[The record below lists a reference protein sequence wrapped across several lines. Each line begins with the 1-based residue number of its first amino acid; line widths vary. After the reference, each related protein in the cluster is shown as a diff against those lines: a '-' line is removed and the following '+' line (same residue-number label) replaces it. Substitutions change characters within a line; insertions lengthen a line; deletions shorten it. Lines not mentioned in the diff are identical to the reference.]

1 MSEQTYPP
9 VLTKADFSRRYR
21 KGEFGNASPSWE
33 NIEDF
38 ITGTTPGPQ
47 VYHLRNAVAAGGQ
60 TYYNQTRKE
69 VIARW
74 CEFVPGDGW
83 YVSEMVPPEVES
95 RLLIQGEV
103 QQTYPGSG
111 RYGLDLYFTYVKKP
125 MRIALQEGGQ
135 HAHGLR
141 ASGLIK
147 QHLCPN
153 SQEWLEMLLER
164 YLEHV
169 IEFSTYSRKWGT
181 LWPSYNTVF
190 WEVRAY

>member
-1 MSEQTYPP
+1 
-9 VLTKADFSRRYR
+9 
-21 KGEFGNASPSWE
+21 
-33 NIEDF
+33 
-38 ITGTTPGPQ
+38 
-47 VYHLRNAVAAGGQ
+47 
-60 TYYNQTRKE
+60 
-69 VIARW
+69 
-74 CEFVPGDGW
+74 
-83 YVSEMVPPEVES
+83 
-95 RLLIQGEV
+95 
-103 QQTYPGSG
+103 
-111 RYGLDLYFTYVKKP
+111 